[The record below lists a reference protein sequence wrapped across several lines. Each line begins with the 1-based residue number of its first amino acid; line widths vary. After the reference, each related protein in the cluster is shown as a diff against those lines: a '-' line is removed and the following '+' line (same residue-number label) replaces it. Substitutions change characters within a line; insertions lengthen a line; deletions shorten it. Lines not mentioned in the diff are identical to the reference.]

1 MCSKGIWRASQEEA
15 LLCGCWGS
23 SCYQDSSIK
32 QLPWLPSAMD
42 SHSEVR
48 NELNPSVPK
57 LLFDHAIYDS
67 GRKRTNANAARWMN
81 WSLTGV

>member
-1 MCSKGIWRASQEEA
+1 MLNGHLESEP
-15 LLCGCWGS
+15 GS
-23 SCYQDSSIK
+23 STPLWSLVKFLLPGSSIK
-32 QLPWLPSAMD
+32 LLPWLPLVMD
-42 SHSEVR
+42 SHSEVQ

-57 LLFDHAIYDS
+57 FLFDHAIYDS